1 MSHNAKTIEDNGNT
15 GGGIKWLLL
24 WLLMA
29 LISAA
34 TFYLFDTNVKP
45 AKEPVTEKTVKANH

>member
-1 MSHNAKTIEDNGNT
+1 MSHNSETIEDNENKGS
-15 GGGIKWLLL
+15 GIKWLLL

-34 TFYLFDTNVKP
+34 TFYLFDADEP
-45 AKEPVTEKTVKANH
+45 AKESVTEKTVKANH

>member
-1 MSHNAKTIEDNGNT
+1 MSHNSETIGDSGNT
-15 GGGIKWLLL
+15 GSGIKWLLL

-34 TFYLFDTNVKP
+34 TFYLFDADEP
-45 AKEPVTEKTVKANH
+45 AKESVTEKTVKANH